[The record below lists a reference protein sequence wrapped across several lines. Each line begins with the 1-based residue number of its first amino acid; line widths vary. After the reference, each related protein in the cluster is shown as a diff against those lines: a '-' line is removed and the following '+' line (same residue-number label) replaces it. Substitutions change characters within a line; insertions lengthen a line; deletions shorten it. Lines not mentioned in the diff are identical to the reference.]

1 VAARVLKRQATVPWY
16 LVAFFVVGILF
27 WLVPMDPVI
36 RATVGEIQ
44 AVALPAALATVG
56 LRADIGVVGSRLA
69 KPLLLILVVFA
80 LDVGVFFATRGLALA
95 A

>member
-1 VAARVLKRQATVPWY
+1 VAARFLERQTTVPWY
-16 LVAFFVVGILF
+16 LVAFFLVGILF
-27 WLVPMDPVI
+27 WLVPVDPAI
-36 RATVGEIQ
+36 RATVGETQ

-69 KPLLLILVVFA
+69 KPLLLVLLVFA

-95 A
+95 V